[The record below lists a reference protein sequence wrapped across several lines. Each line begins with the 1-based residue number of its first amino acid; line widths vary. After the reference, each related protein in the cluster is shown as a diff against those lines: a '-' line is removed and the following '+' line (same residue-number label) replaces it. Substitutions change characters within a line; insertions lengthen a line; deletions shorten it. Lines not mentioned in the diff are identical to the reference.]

1 MHSIFARRVLFPLQ
15 ERIKGKNTHTV
26 LRELQ
31 KSQWLSANRIL
42 ELQFDCLKRQLE
54 FAYQHAPYYRHLF
67 DQHDTAPNQIKDFN
81 DFRRIPFLTRE
92 HLRAQFESIRANVT
106 IRGVQKISTGGST
119 GSPVTV
125 LVDPVR
131 NSFIDAA
138 RLRSHRWFDADM
150 GVREIVLWGS
160 PIENTKQDYLRYM
173 RDRLLN
179 SKLLSAFNMGEA
191 NLARYVEIILRYRP
205 VKMYGYASALY
216 LLARY
221 FQDTNRRPPPSLRV
235 VFATAEPLFDFQRE
249 TIEEVFGAKVAV
261 EYGAR
266 DAGLMANECPNG
278 GLHIPAEGMVI
289 EIEGS
294 DKGGLGEIVVT
305 NLFSRA
311 MPIIRYRT
319 GDVGELGSE
328 PCSCGRS
335 LPLLK
340 KIEGRQTDFLVAMD
354 GRILHALA
362 VIYILRE
369 MAAVKEFQVIQE
381 SLDRVVIR
389 MVAENSF
396 SKEDESSI
404 VLRVRKLL
412 GEEVEV
418 VVDKTAEIPRPR
430 SGKFRYVTSHVAEA
444 YMEQMT
450 RRKDSPASQAYTPS
464 V

>member
-1 MHSIFARRVLFPLQ
+1 
-15 ERIKGKNTHTV
+15 
-26 LRELQ
+26 
-31 KSQWLSANRIL
+31 
-42 ELQFDCLKRQLE
+42 
-54 FAYQHAPYYRHLF
+54 
-67 DQHDTAPNQIKDFN
+67 
-81 DFRRIPFLTRE
+81 
-92 HLRAQFESIRANVT
+92 
-106 IRGVQKISTGGST
+106 
-119 GSPVTV
+119 
-125 LVDPVR
+125 
-131 NSFIDAA
+131 
-138 RLRSHRWFDADM
+138 
-150 GVREIVLWGS
+150 
-160 PIENTKQDYLRYM
+160 
-173 RDRLLN
+173 
-179 SKLLSAFNMGEA
+179 
-191 NLARYVEIILRYRP
+191 
-205 VKMYGYASALY
+205 
-216 LLARY
+216 
-221 FQDTNRRPPPSLRV
+221 
-235 VFATAEPLFDFQRE
+235 
-249 TIEEVFGAKVAV
+249 
-261 EYGAR
+261 
-266 DAGLMANECPNG
+266 
-278 GLHIPAEGMVI
+278 MVI

-340 KIEGRQTDFLVAMD
+340 KIDGRQTDFLVAMD

-389 MVAENSF
+389 MVAEDSF

-450 RRKDSPASQAYTPS
+450 RRKDSPASLAYTPS